1 MQLSL
6 FEKFFDG
13 RPEYRHM
20 ELSLKRIDTA
30 LFAANPHI
38 NAVTNGRVIHIAGT
52 NAKGSTAFFL
62 ANILMSE
69 GFSVMLFTSPHII
82 SVYERIQYNGEFIS
96 SADFDDLFSRRQ
108 NIIIENN
115 LTYFETLFFIFM
127 LFAEIKQPDYLVI
140 ETGLGGRFD
149 ATNTNYL
156 HKKYPVITQIAADHR
171 EILGANIYGILSEK
185 LAVIKE
191 NSPVFIGACKSFI
204 MDEIRAKLA
213 GKEIISPDERDIS
226 QALQFAPSPFNSNL
240 TLAIR
245 TAEYILKKNIPYKA
259 YPLPPC
265 RQERFE
271 GVILDGAHNES
282 GILALRKVFPK
293 VGGILLSSTKEHD
306 LKKFAELLSKCSK
319 NIIITSIPDNPR
331 SIEAAVAEGLPF
343 IKDPVSA
350 LTELEGSLLQ
360 AFTPVVF
367 CERLRGIIPSA
378 SKRRYEKDHPECEQ
392 KALFKARSEGDILV
406 TGSLYLCAYIRK
418 VLVLSHGQKVP
429 PYGQIG

>member
-1 MQLSL
+1 MQPSL

-82 SVYERIQYNGEFIS
+82 SVYERIQYNGEFIA
-96 SADFDDLFSRRQ
+96 SADFDDLFSRHQ

-127 LFAEIKQPDYLVI
+127 LFAEIKKPDFLVV

-156 HKKYPVITQIAADHR
+156 LKKYPVITQIAADHR
-171 EILGANIYGILSEK
+171 EILGANIYGILNEK

-191 NSPVFIGACKSFI
+191 NTPVFVGVCKSFI
-204 MDEIRAKLA
+204 TDEIHAKFA
-213 GKEIISPDERDIS
+213 GKEIISPDEQDIS
-226 QALQFAPSPFNSNL
+226 QALRFAPPPFNTNL
-240 TLAIR
+240 ALAIR
-245 TAEYILKKNIPYKA
+245 TAGYILKKNIPYKA

-265 RQERFE
+265 RQERF
-271 GVILDGAHNES
+271 GRVILDGAHNES

-293 VGGILLSSTKEHD
+293 IGGILLSSTKERD
-306 LKKFAELLSKCSK
+306 LKKFAELLSKCSE

-331 SIEAAVAEGLPF
+331 GIDKAAAEGLPF

-350 LTELEGSLLQ
+350 LNEL
-360 AFTPVVF
+360 T
-367 CERLRGIIPSA
+367 
-378 SKRRYEKDHPECEQ
+378 
-392 KALFKARSEGDILV
+392 ARSEGDILV
-406 TGSLYLCAYIRK
+406 TGSLYLCAYIRN
-418 VLVLSHGQKVP
+418 VLPHGQVSRKSSF
-429 PYGQIG
+429 YSRRSFCFSRRFHSGRKRGLR